1 MWDSGYILNVDPT
14 GAADGLV
21 VLCETKRGVKELV

>member
-1 MWDSGYILNVDPT
+1 MWDSGHILNVDPT